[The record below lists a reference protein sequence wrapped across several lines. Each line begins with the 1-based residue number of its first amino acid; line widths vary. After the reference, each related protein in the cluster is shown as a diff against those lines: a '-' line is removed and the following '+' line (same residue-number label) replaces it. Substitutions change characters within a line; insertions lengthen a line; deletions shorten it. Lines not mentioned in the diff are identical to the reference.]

1 MGAGYNVD
9 AVPPERFIA
18 MLALAALV
26 LGACGSSSPDEPGT
40 VTVQVGGAEVR
51 AEVADDDAE
60 RERGL
65 SGRSDLPEGRGMLF
79 VYVDRAVRNY
89 WMKGVRFPLD
99 IIWIDRGRVTGVEA
113 NAPVPQ
119 GTTPL
124 YSSRRPADH
133 VLEVPGGWSA
143 RHGVERGDRVAIE
156 EG

>member
-1 MGAGYNVD
+1 MN
-9 AVPPERFIA
+9 AVPLERFAA
-18 MLALAALV
+18 MLAVAALA

-40 VTVQVGGAEVR
+40 ITVQVGGAEVR
-51 AEVADDDAE
+51 AEVADDSAE

-65 SGRSDLPEGRGMLF
+65 AERNDLADGRGMLF
-79 VYVDRAVRNY
+79 IYSDRAVRTY

-99 IIWIDRGRVTGVEA
+99 IIWIDRGRVIGVEA

-133 VLEVPGGWSA
+133 VLEVPAGWSA
-143 RHGVERGDRVAIE
+143 RHEVRRGDPVVID